1 MGRLAVDSPGPDCPN
16 QGCWECHQRV
26 MSNVF
31 LRQTDG
37 AKRRRTVCLRGTPKS
52 DSLRLAQN
60 KKAPKVQPPV
70 ENTKKMGLGP
80 ILGEGSLHPA
90 IPHSAPAP
98 LMSIRL
104 DTELGEIVMK
114 LRPDLAPQ
122 TCQYI
127 SKLVTDGLYNGVS
140 LRENLWC

>member
-1 MGRLAVDSPGPDCPN
+1 
-16 QGCWECHQRV
+16 
-26 MSNVF
+26 
-31 LRQTDG
+31 
-37 AKRRRTVCLRGTPKS
+37 
-52 DSLRLAQN
+52 
-60 KKAPKVQPPV
+60 
-70 ENTKKMGLGP
+70 
-80 ILGEGSLHPA
+80 
-90 IPHSAPAP
+90 
-98 LMSIRL
+98 MSIRL